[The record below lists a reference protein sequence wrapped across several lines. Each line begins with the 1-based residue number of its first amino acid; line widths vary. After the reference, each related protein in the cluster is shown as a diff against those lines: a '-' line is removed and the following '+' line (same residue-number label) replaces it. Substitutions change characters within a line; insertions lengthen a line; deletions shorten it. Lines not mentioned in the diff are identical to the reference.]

1 MFIRNH
7 NTKVNVNQ
15 KIQFDIN
22 IPKNFKGYN
31 LIITG
36 SIGMGKST
44 LLESI
49 HNCLN
54 YNNINHYSF
63 PEFVMTNYSNIN
75 ISETLLEMKLKG
87 ILSGITT
94 QNFILDIWE
103 YNLNKYEMYKN
114 KVSRNNI
121 VLWDRTPED
130 VGIFTKALINYEK
143 YNNIKLNNHTIN
155 SDENEFTN
163 LCYNN
168 IIERSYKIM
177 EKYNIKK
184 YSLEDNDKPCYITMI
199 RSNIDLM
206 LLSVLNIIKDDIEK
220 GLCNNRIIHLK
231 TDRLDQHKN
240 IQNRNRGGEDN
251 YYDKP
256 LINNDNEYTLI
267 DFINNE
273 YDNLI

>member
-1 MFIRNH
+1 MFIKNY
-7 NTKVNVNQ
+7 NKKVNVDQ

-22 IPKNFKGYN
+22 IPKDFKGYN

-94 QNFILDIWE
+94 QNYILDIWE

-143 YNNIKLNNHTIN
+143 YKNIKLNNHTIN
-155 SDENEFTN
+155 SDENEFNTQ
-163 LCYNN
+163 CYNN
-168 IIERSYKIM
+168 IIDRSDKIM

-184 YSLEDNDKPCYITMI
+184 YSLEDNNKPCYISMI
-199 RSNIDLM
+199 RGNIDLM

-220 GLCNNRIIHLK
+220 NLCNNRIIHLK

-256 LINNDNEYTLI
+256 LINSDNDYTLI

>member
-1 MFIRNH
+1 MFIKNY

-22 IPKNFKGYN
+22 IPKDFKGYN

-63 PEFVMTNYSNIN
+63 PEFIMTNYSNIN

-94 QNFILDIWE
+94 QNYILDIWE

-114 KVSRNNI
+114 KISRNNI

-143 YNNIKLNNHTIN
+143 YKNIKLNNHAIN
-155 SDENEFTN
+155 SDENEFNTQ
-163 LCYNN
+163 CYNN
-168 IIERSYKIM
+168 IIDRSDKIM

-184 YSLEDNDKPCYITMI
+184 YSIEDNNKPCYVSMI
-199 RSNIDLM
+199 RGNIDLM
-206 LLSVLNIIKDDIEK
+206 LISVLNIIKDDIEK
-220 GLCNNRIIHLK
+220 NLCNNRIIHLK

-256 LINNDNEYTLI
+256 LIDSDNEYTLI
-267 DFINNE
+267 DFINDE

>member
-1 MFIRNH
+1 MFIRNY
-7 NTKVNVNQ
+7 NKKVNVDQ

-22 IPKNFKGYN
+22 IPKDFKGYN

-94 QNFILDIWE
+94 QNYILDIWE
-103 YNLNKYEMYKN
+103 YNLKKYEMYKN
-114 KVSRNNI
+114 KISKNNI

-143 YNNIKLNNHTIN
+143 YKNIKLNNHAIN
-155 SDENEFTN
+155 SDENEFNTQ
-163 LCYNN
+163 CYNN
-168 IIERSYKIM
+168 IIDRSDKIM
-177 EKYNIKK
+177 EKYKIKK
-184 YSLEDNDKPCYITMI
+184 YSIEDNNKPCYVSMI
-199 RSNIDLM
+199 RGNIDLM
-206 LLSVLNIIKDDIEK
+206 LISVLNIIKDDIEK
-220 GLCNNRIIHLK
+220 NLCNNRIIHLK

-251 YYDKP
+251 YYNKP
-256 LINNDNEYTLI
+256 LIDSDNEYTLI
-267 DFINNE
+267 DFINDE

>member
-1 MFIRNH
+1 MFIRNY
-7 NTKVNVNQ
+7 NSKVNVNQ

-22 IPKNFKGYN
+22 IPKDFKGYN

-143 YNNIKLNNHTIN
+143 YKNIKLNNHTIN

-168 IIERSYKIM
+168 IIERSNKIM
-177 EKYNIKK
+177 KKYNIKK
-184 YSLEDNDKPCYITMI
+184 YSLEDNNKPCYISMI

-206 LLSVLNIIKDDIEK
+206 LISVLNIIKDDIEK

-256 LINNDNEYTLI
+256 LINNDDEYTLI
-267 DFINNE
+267 DFINEE
-273 YDNLI
+273 YNNLI

>member
-1 MFIRNH
+1 MFIKNY

-22 IPKNFKGYN
+22 IPKDFKGYN

-94 QNFILDIWE
+94 QNYILDIWE

-143 YNNIKLNNHTIN
+143 YKNIKLNNHAIN
-155 SDENEFTN
+155 SDENEFNTQ
-163 LCYNN
+163 CYNN
-168 IIERSYKIM
+168 IIERSDKIM
-177 EKYNIKK
+177 KKYNIKK
-184 YSLEDNDKPCYITMI
+184 YSIEDNNKPCYVSMI
-199 RSNIDLM
+199 RGNIDLM

-220 GLCNNRIIHLK
+220 NLCNNRIIHLK

-256 LINNDNEYTLI
+256 LIDSDNEYTLI

>member
-1 MFIRNH
+1 MFIRNY

-22 IPKNFKGYN
+22 IPKDFKGYN

-94 QNFILDIWE
+94 QNYILDIWE

-114 KVSRNNI
+114 KISRNNI

-143 YNNIKLNNHTIN
+143 YKNIKLNNHAIN
-155 SDENEFTN
+155 SDENEFNTQ
-163 LCYNN
+163 CYNN
-168 IIERSYKIM
+168 IIDRSDKIM

-184 YSLEDNDKPCYITMI
+184 YSIEDNNKPCYVSMI
-199 RSNIDLM
+199 RGNIDLM
-206 LLSVLNIIKDDIEK
+206 LISVLNIIKDDIEK
-220 GLCNNRIIHLK
+220 NLTNNRIIHLK

-256 LINNDNEYTLI
+256 LIDSDNEYTLI
-267 DFINNE
+267 DFINDE

>member
-1 MFIRNH
+1 MFIRNY
-7 NTKVNVNQ
+7 NSKVNVNQ

-22 IPKNFKGYN
+22 IPKDFKGYN

-143 YNNIKLNNHTIN
+143 YKNIKLNNHTIN

-168 IIERSYKIM
+168 IIERSNKIM
-177 EKYNIKK
+177 KKYNIKK
-184 YSLEDNDKPCYITMI
+184 YSLEDNNKPCYISMI

-240 IQNRNRGGEDN
+240 IQNRNRGGENN

-256 LINNDNEYTLI
+256 LINNDDEYTLI
-267 DFINNE
+267 DFINEE
-273 YDNLI
+273 YNNLI

>member
-1 MFIRNH
+1 MFIRNY

-22 IPKNFKGYN
+22 IPKDFKGYN

-114 KVSRNNI
+114 KISRNNI

-155 SDENEFTN
+155 SDENEFTTQ
-163 LCYNN
+163 CYNN
-168 IIERSYKIM
+168 IIERSNKIM

-184 YSLEDNDKPCYITMI
+184 YSLEDNNKSCYISMI
-199 RSNIDLM
+199 RSNIELM
-206 LLSVLNIIKDDIEK
+206 LISVLNIIKDDIEK
-220 GLCNNRIIHLK
+220 GLCNIRIIHLK

-256 LINNDNEYTLI
+256 LINNDDEYTLI

>member
-1 MFIRNH
+1 MFIRNY

-22 IPKNFKGYN
+22 IPKDFKGYN

-168 IIERSYKIM
+168 IIERSDKIM

-184 YSLEDNDKPCYITMI
+184 YSLEDNDKPCYISMI
-199 RSNIDLM
+199 RSNIELM

>member
-1 MFIRNH
+1 MFIRNY

-22 IPKNFKGYN
+22 IPKDFKGYN

-87 ILSGITT
+87 IISGITT
-94 QNFILDIWE
+94 QNYILDIWE

-143 YNNIKLNNHTIN
+143 YKNIKLNNHAIN
-155 SDENEFTN
+155 SDENEFNTQ
-163 LCYNN
+163 CYNN
-168 IIERSYKIM
+168 IIDRSDKIM

-184 YSLEDNDKPCYITMI
+184 YSLEDNNKPCYVSMI
-199 RSNIDLM
+199 RGNIELM

-220 GLCNNRIIHLK
+220 NLCNNRIIHLK

-267 DFINNE
+267 DFINDE

>member
-1 MFIRNH
+1 MFIKNY
-7 NTKVNVNQ
+7 NSKVNVNQ

-22 IPKNFKGYN
+22 IPKDFKGYN

-36 SIGMGKST
+36 SIGIGKST

-63 PEFVMTNYSNIN
+63 PEFVMMNYSNIN

-94 QNFILDIWE
+94 QNYILDIWE
-103 YNLNKYEMYKN
+103 YNLNKYEIYKN
-114 KVSRNNI
+114 KISRNNI

-143 YNNIKLNNHTIN
+143 YKNIRLNNHTIN

-168 IIERSYKIM
+168 IIERSDKIM

-184 YSLEDNDKPCYITMI
+184 YSLEDNDKPCYISMI

-206 LLSVLNIIKDDIEK
+206 LISVLNIIKDDIEK

-256 LINNDNEYTLI
+256 LINNDDEYTLI

>member
-1 MFIRNH
+1 MFIRNY
-7 NTKVNVNQ
+7 NSKVNVNQ

-22 IPKNFKGYN
+22 IPKDFKGYN

-143 YNNIKLNNHTIN
+143 YKNIKLNNHTIN

-168 IIERSYKIM
+168 IIERSN
-177 EKYNIKK
+177 NIKK
-184 YSLEDNDKPCYITMI
+184 YSLEDNNKPCYISMI

-220 GLCNNRIIHLK
+220 NLCNNRIIHLK

-251 YYDKP
+251 YYNKP
-256 LINNDNEYTLI
+256 LINNDYEYTLI
-267 DFINNE
+267 DFINEE
-273 YDNLI
+273 YNNLI

>member
-1 MFIRNH
+1 MFIRNY
-7 NTKVNVNQ
+7 NKKVNVDQ

-22 IPKNFKGYN
+22 IPKDFKGYN

-94 QNFILDIWE
+94 QNYILDIWE
-103 YNLNKYEMYKN
+103 YNLKKYEIYKN
-114 KVSRNNI
+114 KISRNNI

-143 YNNIKLNNHTIN
+143 YKNIKLNNHAIN
-155 SDENEFTN
+155 SDENEFNTQ
-163 LCYNN
+163 CYNN
-168 IIERSYKIM
+168 IIERSNKIM

-184 YSLEDNDKPCYITMI
+184 YSIEDNNKPCYVSMI
-199 RSNIDLM
+199 RGNIELM
-206 LLSVLNIIKDDIEK
+206 LISVLNIIKDDIEK
-220 GLCNNRIIHLK
+220 NLCNNRIIHLK

-256 LINNDNEYTLI
+256 LIDSDNEYTLI
-267 DFINNE
+267 DFINDE

>member
-1 MFIRNH
+1 MFIRNY

-22 IPKNFKGYN
+22 IPKDFKGYN

-94 QNFILDIWE
+94 QNYILDIWE
-103 YNLNKYEMYKN
+103 YNLKKYEMYKN
-114 KVSRNNI
+114 KISRNNI

-143 YNNIKLNNHTIN
+143 YKNIKLNNHAIN
-155 SDENEFTN
+155 SDENEFNTQ
-163 LCYNN
+163 CYNN
-168 IIERSYKIM
+168 IIERSDKIM

-184 YSLEDNDKPCYITMI
+184 YSIENNNKPCYVSMI
-199 RSNIDLM
+199 RGNIDLM

-220 GLCNNRIIHLK
+220 NLTNNRIIHLK

-256 LINNDNEYTLI
+256 LIDSDNEYTLI
-267 DFINNE
+267 DFINDE

>member
-1 MFIRNH
+1 MFIRNY
-7 NTKVNVNQ
+7 NSKVNVNQ

-22 IPKNFKGYN
+22 IPKDFKGYN

-143 YNNIKLNNHTIN
+143 YKNIKLNNHTIN

-168 IIERSYKIM
+168 IIERSNKIM
-177 EKYNIKK
+177 KKYNIKK
-184 YSLEDNDKPCYITMI
+184 YSLEDNNKPCYISMI

-206 LLSVLNIIKDDIEK
+206 LISVLNIIKDDIEK

-231 TDRLDQHKN
+231 TNRLDQHKN

-256 LINNDNEYTLI
+256 LINNDDEYTLI
-267 DFINNE
+267 DFINEE
-273 YDNLI
+273 YNNLI

>member
-1 MFIRNH
+1 MFIRNY
-7 NTKVNVNQ
+7 NSKVNVNQ

-22 IPKNFKGYN
+22 IPKDFKGYN

-94 QNFILDIWE
+94 QNYILDIWE

-114 KVSRNNI
+114 KISRNNI

-143 YNNIKLNNHTIN
+143 YKNIKLNNHAIN
-155 SDENEFTN
+155 SDENEFNTQ
-163 LCYNN
+163 CYNN
-168 IIERSYKIM
+168 IIDRSDKIM

-184 YSLEDNDKPCYITMI
+184 YSLEDNNKPCYVSMI
-199 RSNIDLM
+199 RGNIELM

-220 GLCNNRIIHLK
+220 NLCNNRIIHLK

>member
-1 MFIRNH
+1 MFIRNY

-22 IPKNFKGYN
+22 IPKDFKGYN

-94 QNFILDIWE
+94 QNYILDIWE
-103 YNLNKYEMYKN
+103 YNLKKYEMYKN
-114 KVSRNNI
+114 KISRNNI

-143 YNNIKLNNHTIN
+143 YKNIKLNNHAIN
-155 SDENEFTN
+155 SDENEFNTQ
-163 LCYNN
+163 CYNN
-168 IIERSYKIM
+168 IIDRSDKIM

-184 YSLEDNDKPCYITMI
+184 YSIEDNNKPCYVSMI
-199 RSNIDLM
+199 RGNIDLM
-206 LLSVLNIIKDDIEK
+206 LISVLNIIKDDIEK
-220 GLCNNRIIHLK
+220 NLCNNRIIHLK

-256 LINNDNEYTLI
+256 LIDSDNEYTLI
-267 DFINNE
+267 DFINDE

>member
-1 MFIRNH
+1 MFIRNY

-15 KIQFDIN
+15 KIQFNIN
-22 IPKNFKGYN
+22 IPKDFEGYN

-114 KVSRNNI
+114 KISRNNI

-143 YNNIKLNNHTIN
+143 YKDIY
-155 SDENEFTN
+155 SDERKFTDQ
-163 LCYNN
+163 CYNK
-168 IIERSYKIM
+168 IIERSNKIM
-177 EKYNIKK
+177 KKYNIKK
-184 YSLEDNDKPCYITMI
+184 YSIEDNNKPCYISMI
-199 RSNIDLM
+199 RGNINLM
-206 LLSVLNIIKDDIEK
+206 LISVLNIIKDDIEK
-220 GLCNNRIIHLK
+220 NLCNNRIIHLK

-267 DFINNE
+267 DFINEE

>member
-1 MFIRNH
+1 MFIRNY

-22 IPKNFKGYN
+22 IPKDFKGYN

-44 LLESI
+44 LLEAI

-143 YNNIKLNNHTIN
+143 YKNIKLNNHAIN
-155 SDENEFTN
+155 SDENKFN
-163 LCYNN
+163 DLCYNN
-168 IIERSYKIM
+168 IIERSDKIM

-184 YSLEDNDKPCYITMI
+184 YSLEDNNKPCYVSMI
-199 RSNIDLM
+199 RSNIELM

-231 TDRLDQHKN
+231 TDRIDQHKN

>member
-1 MFIRNH
+1 MFIRNY

-22 IPKNFKGYN
+22 IPKDFKGYN

-114 KVSRNNI
+114 KISRNNI

-143 YNNIKLNNHTIN
+143 YKNIKLNNHAIN
-155 SDENEFTN
+155 SDENEFNTQ
-163 LCYNN
+163 CYNN
-168 IIERSYKIM
+168 IIDRSDKIM

-184 YSLEDNDKPCYITMI
+184 YSIEDNNKPCYVSMI
-199 RSNIDLM
+199 RGNIDLM
-206 LLSVLNIIKDDIEK
+206 LISVLNIIKDDIEK
-220 GLCNNRIIHLK
+220 NLCNNRIIHLK

-256 LINNDNEYTLI
+256 LIDNDNEYTLI
-267 DFINNE
+267 DFINDE

>member
-1 MFIRNH
+1 MFIRNY

-22 IPKNFKGYN
+22 IPKDFKGYN

-155 SDENEFTN
+155 SDENEFTTQ
-163 LCYNN
+163 CYNN
-168 IIERSYKIM
+168 IIERSDKIM

-184 YSLEDNDKPCYITMI
+184 YSLEDNNKPCYISMI
-199 RSNIDLM
+199 RSNIELM
-206 LLSVLNIIKDDIEK
+206 LISVLNIIKDDIEK

>member
-1 MFIRNH
+1 MFIKNY

-22 IPKNFKGYN
+22 IPKDFKGYN

-94 QNFILDIWE
+94 QNYILDIWE

-114 KVSRNNI
+114 KISRNNI

-143 YNNIKLNNHTIN
+143 YKNIKLNNHAIN
-155 SDENEFTN
+155 SDENEFNTQ
-163 LCYNN
+163 CYNN
-168 IIERSYKIM
+168 IIERSDKIM

-184 YSLEDNDKPCYITMI
+184 YSIEDNNKPCYVSMI
-199 RSNIDLM
+199 RGNIELM
-206 LLSVLNIIKDDIEK
+206 LISVLNIIKDDIEK
-220 GLCNNRIIHLK
+220 NLCNNRIIHLK

-256 LINNDNEYTLI
+256 LIDSDNEYTLI
-267 DFINNE
+267 DFINDE